1 MEEKLDQ
8 ILQNQAAM
16 SNRIDNIETAMSNR
30 IDNIET
36 AINDMREENG
46 RWFAEITTGI
56 SSYRDQQ
63 DRTADR
69 VDRLED
75 AMRNAGYGKYMTS

>member
-8 ILQNQAAM
+8 ILQNQAALN
-16 SNRIDNIETAMSNR
+16 NRIHNL
-30 IDNIET
+30 ET

-75 AMRNAGYGKYMTS
+75 AMKSAGYGKYMTS

>member
-8 ILQNQAAM
+8 ILQNQAALN
-16 SNRIDNIETAMSNR
+16 NRIHNL
-30 IDNIET
+30 ET

-46 RWFAEITTGI
+46 SWFAEITTGI

-75 AMRNAGYGKYMTS
+75 AMKSAGYGKYMTS